1 MKTLAIAILFYVETS
16 CSALQPISTW
26 NARQVNGVPASFVS
40 SSAASMSSS
49 RAWQLH
55 MSNDDDEDDDD
66 DEYIEDSDLGD
77 WRSFRKTLVDSGI
90 SYETAE
96 EGYLDPDEETTK
108 EAKTST
114 KVDTSGDFDT
124 VDASK
129 GSSVERPT
137 SVSKA
142 NEELLEQQSEVLA
155 KEYKGGV
162 WAHEASFAEVGGLV
176 VRMPLEAEIYKSK
189 DATMIGKELASLLD
203 NDDARNKNLDEP
215 ISMLSAQTFL
225 WYRKAKKLIEEETSI
240 IASKMNARGE
250 IDPAGLPAQTADFV
264 NMLIDNQQNWQSVC
278 LVAKMDE
285 SNNSAE
291 TYTIN
296 RPMAFSLTENLAKM
310 LLFGAMSNVIRDG
323 RIPISETNK
332 YSKFLRAFEKECAVY
347 VGGKYNQEKPAVVI
361 HGIADLEGA
370 TEISPGTGIYM
381 GGLEAAIDGVLDGTY
396 KPLDFR
402 FFVGS
407 NIYQKGE
414 LDSGILLNKW
424 QPIACARALAL
435 KQCIQLPK
443 PLWHEVME
451 LCGGELREVS
461 QLELKKRSDLSPE

>member
-1 MKTLAIAILFYVETS
+1 M
-16 CSALQPISTW
+16 
-26 NARQVNGVPASFVS
+26 NGVPASFVS
-40 SSAASMSSS
+40 ASTASLCRSRMGQLRMS
-49 RAWQLH
+49 QNN
-55 MSNDDDEDDDD
+55 NDDDDDD

-90 SYETAE
+90 SYETTE

-114 KVDTSGDFDT
+114 KVETSGDFDS

-129 GSSVERPT
+129 GSSIERPT

-189 DATMIGKELASLLD
+189 DATMIGKELASLLA
-203 NDDARNKNLDEP
+203 NDNKNLDEP
-215 ISMLSAQTFL
+215 ISPISAQTFL
-225 WYRKAKKLIEEETSI
+225 WYGKAKKLIEEKETSF
-240 IASKMNARGE
+240 IASKMRGE
-250 IDPAGLPAQTADFV
+250 IDPQTSDF
-264 NMLIDNQQNWQSVC
+264 LILLMDNQQNWQSVC

-323 RIPISETNK
+323 KIPISETNK

-347 VGGKYNQEKPAVVI
+347 VGGKYKQEQPAVVI

-370 TEISPGTGIYM
+370 TEISPGIGIYM
-381 GGLEAAIDGVLDGTY
+381 GGLEAAIDGVLDGRY

-402 FFVGS
+402 FFVGC
-407 NIYQKGE
+407 NIYEKGE
-414 LDSGILLNKW
+414 LDSSILLNKW
-424 QPIACARALAL
+424 QPIACARSLAL

-451 LCGGELREVS
+451 LCGGELREIS